1 VVGAFQLMQQSGHIG
16 KIVVRPP
23 APGTVAQKAANFVVD
38 PAGTHLVTGGATGLG
53 LATVRWLA
61 DRGARHLVVIGRRG
75 AATTEIKELITGFA
89 RRGITML
96 VEPCDV
102 ANTAAVDAL
111 FAKIRMTMPRL
122 SGVIH
127 SAMVLD
133 DAIIANLDAH
143 RLNRVLEPK
152 VRGAINLDRATRDLD
167 LDYFVLYSS
176 VTTLIGN
183 PGQGSYVAA
192 NAFMEGLARRRRQEG
207 LPALAV
213 GWGPIADV
221 GVVARTEKLQ
231 SNLQKLSARGMTA
244 REALD
249 LMARALGESR
259 TMVDDAVI
267 TIAPQEGTLRADL
280 LPVLKSP
287 TYAAFVS
294 RQRSEAATVDKID
307 LRALVKTE
315 DRDAVRQ
322 RVGDV
327 VVAQLARV
335 LHFREED
342 ISRVRPLA
350 DMGLDSLMGLELAMN
365 LEECFGVHFTLA
377 GSAGTLTVTSLADEI
392 IAQACADEQP
402 ETQPAAAAMAE
413 PHLDTVGKE
422 HVALLSEML
431 KAEGRKIETETVQ
444 P

>member
-1 VVGAFQLMQQSGHIG
+1 
-16 KIVVRPP
+16 
-23 APGTVAQKAANFVVD
+23 
-38 PAGTHLVTGGATGLG
+38 VTGGATGFG

-61 DRGARHLVVIGRRG
+61 DRGARHLVVVGRRG
-75 AATTEIKELITGFA
+75 AATTEIKELITDFA

-102 ANTAAVDAL
+102 ADTKAVDAL

-133 DAIIANLDAH
+133 DAIIANLDAD

-176 VTTLIGN
+176 ITTLIGN
-183 PGQGSYVAA
+183 PGQSSYVAA

-231 SNLQKLSARGMTA
+231 TNLQKLSTRGMTA

-249 LMARALGESR
+249 LMARALGENR
-259 TMVDDAVI
+259 TMVEDAVI
-267 TIAPQEGTLRADL
+267 TIAPQEGALRADL

-342 ISRVRPLA
+342 ISRVRPLV
-350 DMGLDSLMGLELAMN
+350 DMGLDSLMALELAMN

-377 GSAGTLTVTSLADEI
+377 GSAGSLTVTSLADEI
-392 IAQACADEQP
+392 IAQASVDEGA

-413 PHLDTVGKE
+413 SHLDTVGQE
-422 HVALLSEML
+422 HVALLSELL
-431 KAEGRKIETETVQ
+431 KAEGRKIETVQ